1 VLRVR
6 CRAARRW
13 AVVLCACAVTLVA
26 VAPVGAQVDPEV
38 TQLSNDLTS
47 VRRDLEA
54 TSARIMGIRDQQAV
68 LEIRIGELF
77 THIDEFR
84 AQISTTEAEIQT
96 LEANREAILA
106 IVRGR
111 AARVYVHRDPVSPFD
126 ELLLDS
132 PMELARRQALAA
144 AIARR
149 DESTREQLKETT
161 AQLATVRT
169 DLTNQRDALEA
180 QQADLQLQQRAL
192 DDLRAQMQSEQA
204 RLDAQAKDVQARL
217 QAAIAAGIIR
227 AGGPSLIGPTGLT
240 AQQMA
245 AWWRAQRYPTPNL
258 TVSID
263 ELAQIYVEEGTSENV
278 RADLAFAQA
287 VLETGGF
294 KYTAPGNNLA
304 GMGWCD
310 TCETG
315 RVFPTARDGVRAQIQ
330 HLKNYGDPLSRA
342 SGLAHPASIYWY
354 APTSLSQPVAN
365 QNFDTFFA
373 KGWALTW
380 NQMGHGNWA
389 TDPNYSDK
397 VVKLYASMVAFAQA
411 S

>member
-1 VLRVR
+1 L
-6 CRAARRW
+6 
-13 AVVLCACAVTLVA
+13 LVIT
-26 VAPVGAQVDPEV
+26 PVGAQVDPEV
-38 TQLSNDLTS
+38 TELSNDLAT
-47 VRRDLEA
+47 VRRELEA

-68 LEIRIGELF
+68 LEVRIGELV

-84 AQISTTEAEIQT
+84 AQIAATEAEIQT

-111 AARVYVHRDPVSPFD
+111 AARVYVDRDPVSPFD
-126 ELLLDS
+126 DMLLAS
-132 PMELARRQALAA
+132 PMKLARRQALAA

-149 DESTREQLKETT
+149 DESTREQLKATT
-161 AQLATVRT
+161 EQLATVRT
-169 DLTNQRDALEA
+169 DLAHQRDALEG

-204 RLDAQAKDVQARL
+204 RLDVQAKDVQARL
-217 QAAIAAGIIR
+217 QAAITAGIIR
-227 AGGPSLIGPTGLT
+227 AGGPSIIGPTGLT

-245 AWWRAQRYPTPNL
+245 AWWRGQRYPTPNL
-258 TVSID
+258 SVSID

-294 KYTAPGNNLA
+294 RYTAPGNNFA

-310 TCETG
+310 TCPTG
-315 RVFPTARDGVRAQIQ
+315 RTFPTARDGVRAQIQ

-342 SGLAHPASIYWY
+342 SGLAHPASVYWY
-354 APTSLSQPVAN
+354 APTSLSQAVAN

-389 TDPNYSDK
+389 TDPNYADK
-397 VVKLYASMVAFAQA
+397 VVKIYASMAASVQA
-411 S
+411 N